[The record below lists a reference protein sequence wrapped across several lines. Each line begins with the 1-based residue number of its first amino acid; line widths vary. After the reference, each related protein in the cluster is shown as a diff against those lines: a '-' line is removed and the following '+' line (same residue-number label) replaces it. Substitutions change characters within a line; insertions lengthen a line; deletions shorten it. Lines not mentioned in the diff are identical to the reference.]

1 MKRLLFCLALCGA
14 TPLSSVLAQA
24 KPVSAPASNSGVAA
38 EVNGDKIQTS
48 DLNRLVN
55 SFRANDPR
63 LAANTPEVQKALG
76 EIKTQVLDELI
87 TTRLLSQEARRQ
99 KIAPQSKDV
108 DAALAKLK
116 TNFKTD
122 SDFQKWVTADGQTL
136 QDVRRVITDELA
148 IRELSNRL
156 TGDITVS
163 ADDIGAYYRANLDQF
178 TIPEAVHARHILLAV
193 NPNASPAEKDAIN
206 KRAQALI
213 KQLNNKGDFAALAKA
228 NSADPGSKD
237 HGGDLGTFPRGE
249 MIQAF
254 EDAAFNAKVG
264 TIIGPITTQFGV
276 HILRVDEKIPARKLT
291 LAEVQGDPQISAQI
305 KAGLLKSKV
314 QKRLD
319 DQIAKLRASAKIQK
333 FA

>member
-1 MKRLLFCLALCGA
+1 MKRLLFCLALCGGA
-14 TPLSSVLAQA
+14 PLYSALAQA
-24 KPVSAPASNSGVAA
+24 KPVTAPASGNVAA
-38 EVNGDKIQTS
+38 EVNGDKIQIS

-55 SFRANDPR
+55 SYRLNDPR

-76 EIKTQVLDELI
+76 EIRTQVLDELI
-87 TTRLLSQEARRQ
+87 TTRLLSQEAKRQ
-99 KIAPQSKDV
+99 KIVPQTKDV

-116 TNFKTD
+116 ANFKND
-122 SDFQKWVTADGQTL
+122 ADFQTWVSADGQTS

-156 TGDITVS
+156 TGDITIS

-178 TIPEAVHARHILLAV
+178 TIPEAVHARHILLAL
-193 NPNASPAEKDAIN
+193 NPNATPAEKDAVN
-206 KRAQALI
+206 KHAQALI
-213 KQLNNKGDFAALAKA
+213 KQLNAGADFAALAKT

-237 HGGDLGTFPRGE
+237 QGGDLGTFPRGE

-254 EDAAFNAKVG
+254 EDAAFNATPKHVV
-264 TIIGPITTQFGV
+264 GPITTQFGV
-276 HILRVDEKIPARKLT
+276 HILRVEEKTPARKLT

-305 KAGLLKSKV
+305 KSGLLKQKV

-319 DQIAKLRASAKIQK
+319 DQIAKLRARAKIQK